1 MAAESDTLCEI
12 EVLQSIYLD
21 ELNVTRNDDGGWQV
35 SLVLHPSTG
44 EDCLSQFVR
53 LTLTLDLDSEYP
65 SSPPCISIH
74 NPRGLSD
81 DKLLSLQQ
89 SLQIEAESCLGMPVL
104 YQLIEKAKEIL
115 TESNIPHGNCVICLY
130 GFKLPFLR
138 LEGFFS
144 GQEGEVF
151 TKTNCYH
158 YFHSHCLG
166 RYITHSEVE
175 LRERERE
182 LEEDKTRDRAEEE
195 LSVVCPVCRESLSYD
210 VNALL
215 SSPAP
220 DFPQQED
227 EAVGAEF
234 KRKWESLQKILE
246 HQKEKGGVIDPEVE
260 SNRFLIHINETP
272 VDSDSTCSDA
282 TNPESSRPLPAVP
295 PECPSQTPAP
305 QAQHS
310 SHHSHRRAPHY
321 RRQHGEFRGGR
332 RGRGRGGGRNEPPFQ
347 GIPAPVVENLT
358 KLNISSAESSQN
370 HIQNSLLPQNNDLP
384 AESTEQGH
392 SLEPKANS
400 GQTSTF
406 RKTAGE
412 ICVGTCHQD
421 TLAEGHEQQTSQT
434 NLNITEDSTQPIVT
448 DGQQQRVPRDRG
460 RRHGPR
466 GPPYGQWHE
475 RIPRGDGGGNAYR
488 GGRGHRARGGGF
500 SHHHHRGGGPYRG
513 TGKVMHPKTETEFKK
528 EGVL

>member
-1 MAAESDTLCEI
+1 MAAESDALCEI

-21 ELNVTRNDDGGWQV
+21 ELRFTQKDDGGLQV

-89 SLQIEAESCLGMPVL
+89 SLQMEAESYLGMPVL

-130 GFKLPFLR
+130 GFK
-138 LEGFFS
+138 
-144 GQEGEVF
+144 EGEVF
-151 TKTNCYH
+151 TKTSCYH

-182 LEEDKTRDRAEEE
+182 LEEDKSRDRAEEEE
-195 LSVVCPVCRESLSYD
+195 LSVVCPVCREPLSYD
-210 VNALL
+210 VNTLL

-227 EAVGAEF
+227 EAAGAEF
-234 KRKWESLQKILE
+234 KRKWESLQMILE
-246 HQKEKGGVIDPEVE
+246 RQKEKGGVIDPEAE
-260 SNRFLIHINETP
+260 SNRFLIHINDAP
-272 VDSDSTCSDA
+272 VDSDGTFPEVP
-282 TNPESSRPLPAVP
+282 NPESSRPLPSVP
-295 PECPSQTPAP
+295 LECPSQTPTP
-305 QAQHS
+305 QAQHGS
-310 SHHSHRRAPHY
+310 THSQRRAPHG
-321 RRQHGEFRGGR
+321 RRQHWEFRGSR
-332 RGRGRGGGRNEPPFQ
+332 RGRGRGGGRSGPPSH
-347 GIPAPVVENLT
+347 GIPPPVVEHLA
-358 KLNISSAESSQN
+358 KLGISSADSSQN
-370 HIQNSLLPQNNDLP
+370 LIQNSLLPQNNDLP
-384 AESTEQGH
+384 AESTERGH
-392 SLEPKANS
+392 SPEPKADGDQTGPS
-400 GQTSTF
+400 G
-406 RKTAGE
+406 KPAGE
-412 ICVGTCHQD
+412 ESVGTSQRD
-421 TLAEGHEQQTSQT
+421 TSGDKREQQISQT
-434 NLNITEDSTQPIVT
+434 NSNVPDDGAQTVVT
-448 DGQQQRVPRDRG
+448 DGQQQRGRRDRG
-460 RRHGPR
+460 RRYGPR
-466 GPPYGQWHE
+466 GPPYLQWHE
-475 RIPRGDGGGNAYR
+475 RTPRGSNQWDSAAGMYHHR

-500 SHHHHRGGGPYRG
+500 SQHHRGGGLYRG
-513 TGKVMHPKTETEFKK
+513 TGKGIHPKTETEFKK